1 MTTLRMAVVGTGALG
16 RHHARILSE
25 MPGVE
30 LVAVADM
37 NPRAA
42 AETAQRCQTH
52 RCQTR
57 STGDYRELL
66 GTVQAVV
73 VAVPTS
79 AHRQV
84 AGDFLA
90 AGADCLVE
98 KPIAI
103 DFDEAQELVDLARR
117 HEVLLQV
124 GHVERFSPAL
134 TAARPFLHNPK
145 YIRIE
150 RFGPFSF
157 RSTDIG
163 VVHDLMIHDIDLV
176 LDLVKVPVA
185 DVQALGTSILG
196 EREDCAQARLTFSNG
211 AVADLAANRV
221 SPVVRRQMQVWG
233 PDGCVQIDLAARE
246 VVHYRRSSV
255 LQFGEGPLARA
266 RQAGADIEQL
276 KSEVFGTFIEV
287 HKPTVTSCDQL
298 TEELRAFT
306 HCVQTRQQPLVT
318 GEAALE
324 AMLIARR
331 ILDKIAAAPWARP
344 VAGSIA
350 ARRLAG

>member
-1 MTTLRMAVVGTGALG
+1 MKALRMAVIGTGALG

-30 LVAVADM
+30 LIAVADM

-42 AETAQRCQTH
+42 AETAERCS
-52 RCQTR
+52 TR
-57 STGDYRELL
+57 STSDYRELL
-66 GTVQAVV
+66 GKVQAAV

-90 AGADCLVE
+90 AGVDVLVE
-98 KPIAI
+98 KPIAGGV
-103 DFDEAQELVDLARR
+103 DEARELVDLARR
-117 HEVLLQV
+117 HAVLLQV

-134 TAARPFLHNPK
+134 AAARPFLDDPK

-176 LDLVKVPVA
+176 LDLVGSPVA
-185 DVQALGTSILG
+185 DVQAFGTSILG
-196 EREDCAQARLTFSNG
+196 EHEDCVQARLTFSNG
-211 AVADLAANRV
+211 SVADLAANRV

-233 PDGCVQIDLAARE
+233 PGGCVQIDLATRE
-246 VVHYRRSSV
+246 VVHYGRSSV
-255 LQFGEGPLARA
+255 SQFGAGPLERA
-266 RQAGADIEQL
+266 REPGADIEQL
-276 KSEVFGTFIEV
+276 KTEIFGTFIEV
-287 HKPTVTSCDQL
+287 HRPTVTPCDQL

-306 HCVQTRQQPLVT
+306 HCVATRQTPRVS

-324 AMLIARR
+324 AMLVARR
-331 ILDKIAAAPWARP
+331 ILDRVAAAPWARP
-344 VAGSIA
+344 LADTLSV
-350 ARRLAG
+350 RRLAG

>member
-1 MTTLRMAVVGTGALG
+1 MTKLQLAVIGTGALG

-30 LVAVADM
+30 LVAVADV
-37 NPRAA
+37 NAQTA
-42 AETAQRCQTH
+42 AEVAQ

-66 GTVQAVV
+66 GNVQAAI

-90 AGADCLVE
+90 AGADVLVE
-98 KPIAI
+98 KPIAG
-103 DFDEAQELVDLARR
+103 FVDEARELVDLARR
-117 HEVLLQV
+117 HEVLLAV
-124 GHVERFSPAL
+124 GHVERFNPAL
-134 TAARPFLHNPK
+134 AAARPFLDNPK

-150 RFGPFSF
+150 RFGLFSF

-176 LDLVKVPVA
+176 LDLVQAPVA
-185 DVQALGTSILG
+185 DVQALGTSILCEG
-196 EREDCAQARLTFSNG
+196 EDCVQARLTFSNG
-211 AVADLAANRV
+211 TVADLAANRV
-221 SPVVRRQMQVWG
+221 CPIVRRQMQVWT

-246 VVHYRRSSV
+246 VEHYRRSSA
-255 LQFGEGPLARA
+255 LQFGVGPLERA
-266 RQAGADIEQL
+266 RQPGADLEQL

-287 HKPTVTSCDQL
+287 HKPTVTPCDQL

-306 HCVQTRQQPLVT
+306 HCVRTRQQPLVT

-324 AMLIARR
+324 AMLVARR
-331 ILDKIAAAPWARP
+331 VLDSVAAAPWARP
-344 VAGSIA
+344 VAGDVGI
-350 ARRLAG
+350 RRLAG